1 MSSFSANLE
10 SHVNSGKMTREQFK
24 KTCTLIKG
32 VLSYEGF
39 KDMDLV
45 IEVDFL
51 TVNTST
57 STLCSECS
65 ESNSGTGKGDTR

>member
-10 SHVNSGKMTREQFK
+10 SHVNKGKMTREQFK
-24 KTCTLIKG
+24 KTFTRIKG

-39 KDMDLV
+39 EDLDLV

-51 TVNTST
+51 KVNTST
-57 STLCSECS
+57 STLCTECL
-65 ESNSGTGKGDTR
+65 ESNTGTGKEDTR